1 MSEKSDVFSSLEH
14 VCQQQYLEIEKQKIL
29 ILDVEEENRLLRR
42 HNQDLLDSI
51 AEKSNEAEALQKWC
65 AHLQEQVDEL
75 DELRKWS
82 SHLQKQVDELDA
94 LRKWSSHLQKQVDE
108 LDALR
113 KWSSHLQEQLD
124 EQIRKNEEREA
135 RFQRLK
141 KRLGIFYPVMRK
153 FVIWLQD

>member
-82 SHLQKQVDELDA
+82 SHLQ
-94 LRKWSSHLQKQVDE
+94 
-108 LDALR
+108 
-113 KWSSHLQEQLD
+113 EQLD